1 MEERERQVARRV
13 DPVVEVYK
21 KDVDRS
27 LLRRNL
33 EKTPEQ
39 RILDLQELL
48 KLAEEARRAGREAR
62 TRN

>member
-13 DPVVEVYK
+13 DPVVDVYK

-39 RILDLQELL
+39 RILDLQDRL
-48 KLAEEARRAGREAR
+48 KLAEEARRAGGEAR